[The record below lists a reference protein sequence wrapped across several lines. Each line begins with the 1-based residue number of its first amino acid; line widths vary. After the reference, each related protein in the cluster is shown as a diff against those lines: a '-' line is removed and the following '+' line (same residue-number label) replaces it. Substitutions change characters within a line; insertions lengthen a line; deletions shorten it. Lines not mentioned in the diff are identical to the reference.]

1 MDTVHGLDVY
11 AELWPRLSLHGS
23 IFGDDKR
30 GTCATCVYLSV
41 YLSVTCPFVAP
52 SPSRTSVCVSF
63 SVNVY
68 VSMEGEGVCIP
79 VIAFCLSV

>member
-30 GTCATCVYLSV
+30 GTCATSV
-41 YLSVTCPFVAP
+41 YLSVCLSLAP
-52 SPSRTSVCVSF
+52 LLLHLLHVHPSVCH
-63 SVNVY
+63 SVLTCMFQWRGKGCVY
-68 VSMEGEGVCIP
+68 
-79 VIAFCLSV
+79 L